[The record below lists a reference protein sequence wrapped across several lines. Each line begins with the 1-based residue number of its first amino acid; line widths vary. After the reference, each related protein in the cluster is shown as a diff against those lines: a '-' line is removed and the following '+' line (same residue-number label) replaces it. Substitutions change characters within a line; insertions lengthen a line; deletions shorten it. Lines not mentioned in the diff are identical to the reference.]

1 MLEKLKDDRLTKEKI
16 VLKKDIKY
24 AKEGAKCQNL
34 GSLEQVHPI
43 SFHLQMLFLNIVV
56 DLKH

>member
-24 AKEGAKCQNL
+24 AKEGQSVRIWGHWSRYTL
-34 GSLEQVHPI
+34 FTSLA
-43 SFHLQMLFLNIVV
+43 NA
-56 DLKH
+56 